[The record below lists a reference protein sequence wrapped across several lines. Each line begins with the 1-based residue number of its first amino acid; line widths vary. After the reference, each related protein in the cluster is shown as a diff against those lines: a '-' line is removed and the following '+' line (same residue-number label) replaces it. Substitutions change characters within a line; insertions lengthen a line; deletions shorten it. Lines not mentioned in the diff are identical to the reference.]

1 MDDHA
6 LDAATH
12 PPLPS
17 QTIGVLVAEDEA
29 LLRGEMVR
37 ALTAAGIAA
46 FEAHDADAAVEILA
60 RRDDI
65 RVLITDVAM
74 PSGAVNGYQLAAM
87 VAARWPEIDILV
99 VSGVDRP
106 QAGELPPGVRFLLK
120 PCRSQDLIAA
130 VFGFAA
136 QRTGSI

>member
-1 MDDHA
+1 M
-6 LDAATH
+6 
-12 PPLPS
+12 
-17 QTIGVLVAEDEA
+17 LVAEDEA

-37 ALTAAGIAA
+37 ALKAAGLAA

-87 VAARWPEIDILV
+87 VAARWPEIGILV
-99 VSGVDRP
+99 VSGIDRP
-106 QAGELPPGVRFLLK
+106 QAGELPPGVGFLSK
-120 PCRSQDLIAA
+120 PCRGQDFIAA
-130 VFGFAA
+130 VLAFDS
-136 QRTGSI
+136 QRTSSI